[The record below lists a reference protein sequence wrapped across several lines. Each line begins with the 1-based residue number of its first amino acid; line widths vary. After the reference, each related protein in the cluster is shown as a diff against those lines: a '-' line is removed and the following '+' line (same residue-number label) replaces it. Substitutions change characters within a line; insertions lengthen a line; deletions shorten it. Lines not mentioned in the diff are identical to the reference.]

1 MKEKKRTF
9 KCRLMSRNPIRT
21 NRVFHGKLRTFII
34 SIAVFP
40 VAPSNNK
47 TDIDATPQ
55 GENAVLPGC
64 IAD

>member
-1 MKEKKRTF
+1 
-9 KCRLMSRNPIRT
+9 MSRNPIRT

-47 TDIDATPQ
+47 IDIDATPY

-64 IAD
+64 NAD